1 MNRKIMIVDVAEDG
15 VEVDDVEDH
24 EIKEEEDDD
33 VETDGVE
40 KEEDDDVE
48 DDHVEAQD
56 GTHTLC
62 EPAQSK
68 CTSTCH
74 KSHFTHIAAQSRGP
88 HFVQAC
94 AVEMHINVSQEPFY
108 TEIYSKNAA
117 AQNRGSHFVR
127 ACSSVWTHCLGK
139 IGNQATSFRVPYV

>member
-1 MNRKIMIVDVAEDG
+1 MWRSMMNRKIMIVDVAEDG

-74 KSHFTHIAAQSRGP
+74 KSHFIRKFTGKLTPTTLCASLRSRNA
-88 HFVQAC
+88 HQHVTRA
-94 AVEMHINVSQEPFY
+94 
-108 TEIYSKNAA
+108 IYI
-117 AQNRGSHFVR
+117 RTF
-127 ACSSVWTHCLGK
+127 TGK
-139 IGNQATSFRVPYV
+139 TPRPAGAP